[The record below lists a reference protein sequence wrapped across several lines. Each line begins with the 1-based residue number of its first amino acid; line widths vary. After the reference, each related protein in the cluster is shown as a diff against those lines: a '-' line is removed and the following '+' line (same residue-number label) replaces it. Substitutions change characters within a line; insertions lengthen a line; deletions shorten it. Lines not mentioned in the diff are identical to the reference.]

1 MEKVIFFE
9 SNKDLLELSGA
20 KSLQEL
26 WDAGFDLD
34 DWNYGIMVESE
45 WPEMG
50 DDWESNYKEYREDMY
65 YYMSGLCY
73 VSHGFFNGKHF
84 QFKHH

>member
-26 WDAGFDLD
+26 WDADFDLD
-34 DWNYGIMVESE
+34 DWNYGIMVETE
-45 WPEMG
+45 WPEMS
-50 DDWESNYKEYREDMY
+50 DDWSPNFKEYRENVY
-65 YYMSGLCY
+65 NYMSGWGY

-84 QFKHH
+84 YFKHH

>member
-26 WDAGFDLD
+26 WDADFDPD
-34 DWNYGIMVESE
+34 DWNYGIMVETE
-45 WPEMG
+45 RPEMS
-50 DDWESNYKEYREDMY
+50 DDWNPDFKEYRKNIY
-65 YYMSGLCY
+65 NYMDGWGY

-84 QFKHH
+84 YFKHY

>member
-9 SNKDLLELSGA
+9 SDKDLLELSGA

-26 WDAGFDLD
+26 WDADFDLD
-34 DWNYGIMVESE
+34 DWNYGIMVETE
-45 WPEMG
+45 WPEMS
-50 DDWESNYKEYREDMY
+50 DDWSSDFKEYRDNVY
-65 YYMSGLCY
+65 DYMSILSY

-84 QFKHH
+84 YFKHH

>member
-26 WDAGFDLD
+26 WDADFDLD
-34 DWNYGIMVESE
+34 DWNYGIMVETE
-45 WPEMG
+45 WPEMS
-50 DDWESNYKEYREDMY
+50 DDWSPEHKEYRENVY
-65 YYMSGLCY
+65 NYMSGWGY
-73 VSHGFFNGKHF
+73 VSHGVFNGKHF
-84 QFKHH
+84 YFKHH

>member
-1 MEKVIFFE
+1 MEKIIFFE

-26 WDAGFDLD
+26 WGAGVELD

-65 YYMSGLCY
+65 YYMSGCCY
-73 VSHGFFNGKHF
+73 LSHGGFNGKHF
-84 QFKHH
+84 YFKHH